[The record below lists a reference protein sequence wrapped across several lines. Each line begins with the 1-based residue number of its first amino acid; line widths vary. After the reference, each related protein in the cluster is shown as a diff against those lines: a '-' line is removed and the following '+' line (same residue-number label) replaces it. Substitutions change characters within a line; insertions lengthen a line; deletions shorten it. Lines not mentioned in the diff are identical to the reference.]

1 MELNLEIINV
11 KERARKPKATIQ
23 RSGKLG
29 FNSEAIEVM
38 QMKQDDKFLIAKSKD
53 PSDEG
58 NLYLIKVA
66 DDEDTG
72 NIIPIRVTKA
82 GEYFYLNLTAFFD
95 DLHLDYERNLYI
107 FNIYDRAYKGKI
119 IFELKKRHVKSR
131 KNFNESA
138 NKEDEEK

>member
-38 QMKQDDKFLIAKSKD
+38 KMKQDDKFLIAKSKD
-53 PSDEG
+53 PGNED
-58 NLYLIKVA
+58 NLYLIKLSEGESV
-66 DDEDTG
+66 E
-72 NIIPIRVTKA
+72 NVNPIRVTKA

-95 DLHLDYERNLYI
+95 DLHFDYERLLYI
-107 FNIYDRAYKGKI
+107 YNIYETDYKGKN
-119 IFELKKRHVKSR
+119 IFELKRRPIKER
-131 KNFNESA
+131 KNLIETV
-138 NKEDEEK
+138 KREDME